1 MGGLGLLWS
10 RKLGTPGEGVFTS
23 SKEQRSQRRLLDESC
38 SEAES
43 GRMSRGYPGGG
54 LDKQL

>member
-1 MGGLGLLWS
+1 MGGMGLLWS
-10 RKLGTPGEGVFTS
+10 RKPGTPGEGVFTS
-23 SKEQRSQRRLLDESC
+23 SREQRSQRRLLDVSF
-38 SEAES
+38 SEAEC